1 MCIKNSE
8 FNFTWFVPLFQIPAE
23 KPGDGPE
30 KKITRLAIGVE
41 GGFDPEVGTKFK
53 YEEFYNIVLLPSFTQ
68 IQWPNVELPEIVN
81 CFLNI

>member
-1 MCIKNSE
+1 M
-8 FNFTWFVPLFQIPAE
+8 QIPAD

-41 GGFDPEVGTKFK
+41 GGFDPASGKK
-53 YEEFYNIVLLPSFTQ
+53 YRFEEFYNVVILPNFTQ

-81 CFLNI
+81 ITKYIENYFLKFFR